1 MAERR
6 GELRVLLD
14 ANILIAGSVWP
25 RWSYEVM
32 QHAANGDFRVL
43 LTPYII
49 AQAYA
54 TLARKFPDAKPYLD
68 DFFSL
73 PNIEF
78 LKNPTKSQLA
88 KSQDLVRDKTDVPV
102 ALAAI
107 LAKADYLVSEDK
119 DLTAQ
124 DESTAKLRALVT
136 MMLAGT
142 FLREVMGWK
151 SEDLEKV
158 RRRTWRDLEMKG
170 NVSSD

>member
-25 RWSYEVM
+25 RWPYEVL

-54 TLARKFPDAKPYLD
+54 TLAKKFPNAKPYLD

-88 KSQDLVRDKTDVPV
+88 KWHDLVRDKTDVPV

-119 DLTAQ
+119 DLTTQ
-124 DESTAKLRALVT
+124 DASTVKLREKVAV
-136 MMLAGT
+136 MVAGT
-142 FLREVMGWK
+142 FLREIMGWK
-151 SEDLEKV
+151 SEDLESV
-158 RRRTWRDLEMKG
+158 RRRNWSDLSFDEG
-170 NVSSD
+170 D

>member
-1 MAERR
+1 MVERR

-25 RWSYEVM
+25 RWPYEVM

-54 TLARKFPDAKPYLD
+54 TLARKFPETKPYLD

-78 LKNPTKSQLA
+78 LKNPTTRQLA
-88 KSQDLVRDKTDVPV
+88 KAQDLVRDKTDVPV
-102 ALAAI
+102 ALASI

-119 DLTAQ
+119 DLTVQ
-124 DESTAKLRALVT
+124 DESTAKLRAQVT
-136 MMLAGT
+136 VMLAGT
-142 FLREVMGWK
+142 FLRKVMEWK
-151 SEDLEKV
+151 EEDLEKV
-158 RRRTWRDLEMKG
+158 HRRTWKDLEPNS
-170 NVSSD
+170 NVSPD

>member
-25 RWSYEVM
+25 RWPYEVLR
-32 QHAANGDFRVL
+32 HAANGDFRVL

-54 TLARKFPDAKPYLD
+54 TLTKKFPDAKPYLD

-73 PNIEF
+73 PNVEF

-88 KSQDLVRDKTDVPV
+88 KSQDLVRDKTDIPV

-119 DLTAQ
+119 DLSDQ
-124 DESTAKLRALVT
+124 DESTAKLRDQVVV
-136 MMLAGT
+136 MLAGT
-142 FLREVMGWK
+142 FLRKVMGWS
-151 SEDLEKV
+151 SEDLEAV
-158 RRRTWRDLEMKG
+158 R
-170 NVSSD
+170 